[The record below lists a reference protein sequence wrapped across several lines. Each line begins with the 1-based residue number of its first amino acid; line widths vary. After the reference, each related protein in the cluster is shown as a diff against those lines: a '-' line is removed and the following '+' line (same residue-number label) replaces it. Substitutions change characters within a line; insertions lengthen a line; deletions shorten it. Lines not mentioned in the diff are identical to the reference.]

1 MDRIDRIMAVE
12 VEGEAQVEVA
22 VAGNADQFDWD
33 ELIELHLNRQAVERG
48 LSRNSLEAY
57 GGDLRDFQNFCR
69 DRGVAPRELDAA
81 AILGYLED
89 LATREFRV
97 TSQRR
102 RLAAMRGL
110 VREMM
115 ERKLLDRDPATA
127 IKLRPHPRPLPRTLG
142 RADTAVLIEAIDT
155 NTLRGKRDRAML
167 ELAYGCGLRVS
178 ELVGLRLNQVNLE
191 ARVVRVIGKGDKE
204 RIVPVGVAAV
214 RALKSYM
221 IARQKAALEQSS
233 IDGGRRRR
241 AEAVGMRPRAAVFIT
256 RLGRAMTRQGF
267 FKALKGWTV
276 NDPRLA
282 WISPHTLRH
291 CFATHLLEGGA
302 DLRAVQEM
310 LGHSDISTT
319 QIYTHLSRGHLRKV
333 HRTYHPRA
341 KRAPL
346 TSEVADDPSTF
357 VSAAKPEE

>member
-1 MDRIDRIMAVE
+1 MDRSDRIHRIMAFE
-12 VEGEAQVEVA
+12 VGVEAQVEPAEVSGA
-22 VAGNADQFDWD
+22 TQFDWD
-33 ELIELHLNRQAVERG
+33 ELIELHLARQAVERG

-69 DRGVAPRELDAA
+69 DRGVTPRALDAA
-81 AILGYLED
+81 AILAYLED

-102 RLAAMRGL
+102 RLAAVRGL

-127 IKLRPHPRPLPRTLG
+127 VKLRPHPRPLPRTLG
-142 RADTAVLIEAIDT
+142 RADTAALIEAIDT
-155 NTLRGKRDRAML
+155 STLRGKRDRAML

-178 ELVGLRLNQVNLE
+178 ELVGLKLHQVNLE
-191 ARVVRVIGKGDKE
+191 ARVVIVIGKGNKE
-204 RIVPVGVAAV
+204 RIVPVGGAAL

-233 IDGGRRRR
+233 IDGLERRR
-241 AEAVGMRPRAAVFIT
+241 AKTVGMRPSAAVFIT

-267 FKALKGWTV
+267 FKALKGWTAL
-276 NDPRLA
+276 DPRLA

-341 KRAPL
+341 KRASL
-346 TSEVADDPSTF
+346 IDDPSIRVTGRET
-357 VSAAKPEE
+357 EE

>member
-1 MDRIDRIMAVE
+1 MVDDVE
-12 VEGEAQVEVA
+12 N
-22 VAGNADQFDWD
+22 AGKIDWD

-69 DRGVAPRELDAA
+69 DRGVEPGALDVA
-81 AILGYLED
+81 AITAYLEG
-89 LATREFRV
+89 LATREYRV

-102 RLAAMRGL
+102 RLAAVRGL
-110 VREMM
+110 IREML
-115 ERKLLDRDPATA
+115 ERKIIDRDPASA
-127 IKLRPHPRPLPRTLG
+127 LRLRPHPRPLPRTLG
-142 RADTAVLIEAIDT
+142 LADTAALIEAIDT
-155 NTLRGKRDRAML
+155 GALRGKRDRAML

-178 ELVGLRLNQVNLE
+178 ELVGLKLNQVNLE
-191 ARVVRVIGKGDKE
+191 ARVVIVIGKGDKE
-204 RIVPVGVAAV
+204 RIVPVGGAAL
-214 RALKSYM
+214 RALKSYLV
-221 IARQKAALEQSS
+221 ARQKAALEQTSAN
-233 IDGGRRRR
+233 GRGRRR
-241 AEAVGMRPRAAVFIT
+241 AEAPTMRPNAAVFIT

-267 FKALKGWTV
+267 FKALKGWAAG
-276 NDPRLA
+276 DPLLA

-333 HRTYHPRA
+333 HRTFHPRA
-341 KRAPL
+341 TRAALPGAQSESARAL
-346 TSEVADDPSTF
+346 TATRKTED
-357 VSAAKPEE
+357 

>member
-1 MDRIDRIMAVE
+1 VR
-12 VEGEAQVEVA
+12 GEAQVEVA
-22 VAGNADQFDWD
+22 GLGGSNQFDWD
-33 ELIELHLNRQAVERG
+33 ELIELHLARQAVERG

-69 DRGVAPRELDAA
+69 ERVVAPHALNTATIVA
-81 AILGYLED
+81 YLED

-102 RLAAMRGL
+102 RLAAVRGL
-110 VREMM
+110 IREML
-115 ERKLLDRDPATA
+115 ERKLFDRDPAIA
-127 IKLRPHPRPLPRTLG
+127 VKLRPHPRPLPRTLG
-142 RADTAVLIEAIDT
+142 RADTAALIEAIDT
-155 NTLRGKRDRAML
+155 STLRGKRDRAML

-178 ELVGLRLNQVNLE
+178 ELVGLKLNQVNLE
-191 ARVVRVIGKGDKE
+191 ARVIVVIGKGDKE
-204 RIVPVGVAAV
+204 RIVPIGGAAL
-214 RALKSYM
+214 RALKAYM
-221 IARQKAALEQSS
+221 IAWQRAALEQSPVNAR
-233 IDGGRRRR
+233 GGRRV
-241 AEAVGMRPRAAVFIT
+241 EAVSVRPSAAVFIT

-267 FKALKGWTV
+267 FKALKGWTAL
-276 NDPRLA
+276 DPRLS

-341 KRAPL
+341 KRGSFPDQPDTAPAIAIA
-346 TSEVADDPSTF
+346 TTE
-357 VSAAKPEE
+357 PEK